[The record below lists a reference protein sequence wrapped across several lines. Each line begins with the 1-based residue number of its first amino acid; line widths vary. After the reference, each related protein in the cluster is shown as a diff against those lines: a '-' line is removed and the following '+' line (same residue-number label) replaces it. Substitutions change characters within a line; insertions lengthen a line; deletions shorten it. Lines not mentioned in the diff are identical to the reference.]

1 MVEKVSDTAELV
13 TLDGLQ
19 GGVPFSDIT
28 LSGDIVGQEI
38 TLRACG
44 KNLIAYPYRNNSGTI
59 NGVDFTVNDDG
70 SVTVNGTATAN
81 VNFYL
86 CYDKQMNFPAGRYM
100 MSGCPEGGSLSTY
113 RMEAYSYSDDN
124 KVIFSEKDV
133 GGGVE
138 LDLTDDLHFGVRI
151 SIFPGVVCNGLIFY
165 PQIEHGNM
173 ATAYEPYHSSEVKVT
188 PDSNPYTVP
197 NDIRQQDGINN
208 VSVSAG
214 EVSVTGVNQ
223 NKAFKV
229 IYKRG
234 VPANGGNADT
244 VDGKHASDLQPE
256 VIPANS
262 DTSVKTY
269 AENYRSSTGIA
280 YAEFAWRGYHATDAP
295 ATNGDFFFKAYKLTS
310 ANIRVIAYNLRKNET
325 YEISKY
331 NGTWSEWKR
340 VCDGGNA
347 STANTAN
354 TAGTLAT
361 TPTNVCLRNI
371 SFGTANPQV
380 TNSSAEGYVAEGA
393 LYGQY
398 V

>member
-1 MVEKVSDTAELV
+1 MWLRVRKGYNVDCTVTVMLETGTTASSYELY
-13 TLDGLQ
+13 
-19 GGVPFSDIT
+19 
-28 LSGDIVGQEI
+28 SG
-38 TLRACG
+38 
-44 KNLIAYPYRNNSGTI
+44 GTI
-59 NGVDFTVNDDG
+59 T
-70 SVTVNGTATAN
+70 
-81 VNFYL
+81 
-86 CYDKQMNFPAGRYM
+86 
-100 MSGCPEGGSLSTY
+100 
-113 RMEAYSYSDDN
+113 
-124 KVIFSEKDV
+124 I
-133 GGGVE
+133 
-138 LDLTDDLHFGVRI
+138 
-151 SIFPGVVCNGLIFY
+151 
-165 PQIEHGNM
+165 
-173 ATAYEPYHSSEVKVT
+173 T

-214 EVSVTGVNQ
+214 NVSVTGVNQ
-223 NKAFKV
+223 NKAFKL

-269 AENYRSSTGIA
+269 AENYRSSTGNV

-347 STANTAN
+347 STANTA
-354 TAGTLAT
+354 GTLAT
-361 TPTNVCLRNI
+361 TASNVCLRNL
-371 SFGTANPQV
+371 SSGTATANT
-380 TNSSAEGYVAEGA
+380 TNCPSGA
-393 LYGQY
+393 WYGKHD
-398 V
+398 